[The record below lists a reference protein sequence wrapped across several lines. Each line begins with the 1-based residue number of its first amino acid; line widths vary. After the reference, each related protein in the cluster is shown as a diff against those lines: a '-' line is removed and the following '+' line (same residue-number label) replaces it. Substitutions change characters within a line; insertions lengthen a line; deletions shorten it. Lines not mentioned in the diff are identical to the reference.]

1 MDEKESVFKRLKDVS
16 PVRLIVISFL
26 MIIVIGT
33 ILLTLPLA
41 SRSGKT
47 TNLVD
52 ALFVSTSATCVTG
65 LTPFDTWT
73 HWSGF
78 GQAVILILI
87 QLGGLGLVSFATG
100 FTLILRRKLGLRD
113 MQIVREYTSGDVMNT
128 PRLIRTII
136 IWTFS
141 CEAVGSLLL
150 ALRFVPMFGAH
161 GIWLSVFTAVSA
173 YCNAGFDI
181 LGFMGENMSLIH
193 FASDPLVCITVALLI
208 IIGGIGFIVIS
219 DLHGSVL
226 KRFSKAERHFHF
238 TLHTHIVLRMT
249 AFLLLIGTA
258 LYMVFEYHNTLE
270 GRNFFDKLNISFFQS
285 ASARTAGFASVDIG
299 SQFDVTKM
307 MTIFLM
313 FIGASPS
320 STGGGIK
327 TTTFVVLISTM
338 LSVLRGRTETTILK
352 RRVDKTTVYR
362 ALSIVILSLCVVFLT
377 VTVITIAEPDK
388 SVPAI
393 AAVYEAVSAFATVGL
408 TTGVTPILS
417 DVSLVALIV
426 TMFIGR
432 VGPISLVLALSM
444 RHTNANQRN
453 STILP
458 EGKVIV
464 G

>member
-1 MDEKESVFKRLKDVS
+1 MDEKESVIKRLKGVS
-16 PVRLIVISFL
+16 PVRLIVVSFFL
-26 MIIVIGT
+26 IIVIGT
-33 ILLTLPLA
+33 ILLTLPVA
-41 SRSGKT
+41 SRSGST

-65 LTPFDTWT
+65 LTPVDTWS
-73 HWSGF
+73 HWSLF
-78 GQAVILILI
+78 GQAVILLLI

-100 FTLILRRKLGLRD
+100 FTLILRRKLGIRD

-150 ALRFVPMFGAH
+150 ACRFVPEFGAR
-161 GIWLSVFTAVSA
+161 GIWISIFTSVSA

-181 LGFMGENMSLIH
+181 LGFIKPNTSLEY
-193 FASDPLVCITVALLI
+193 FAADPLVCITVALLI

-219 DLHGSVL
+219 DLHGYGI
-226 KRFSKAERHFHF
+226 KRFSKEERHPHL

-249 AFLLLIGTA
+249 AFLLVVGTVLYLI
-258 LYMVFEYHNTLE
+258 FEYDNTLE
-270 GRNFFDKLNISFFQS
+270 GRNFFEKLNISFFQS
-285 ASARTAGFASVDIG
+285 ASARTAGFASVNIG

-338 LSVLRGRTETTILK
+338 LSVLRGKTETTILK

-362 ALSIVILSLCVVFLT
+362 ALSIVILSMCVVFCT
-377 VTVITIAEPDK
+377 VTVITIAEPDQD
-388 SVPAI
+388 VPAL

-408 TTGVTPILS
+408 SIGVTPILS
-417 DVSLVALIV
+417 DVSLIALTI

-444 RHTNANQRN
+444 HHVNANPRN
-453 STILP
+453 TTILP